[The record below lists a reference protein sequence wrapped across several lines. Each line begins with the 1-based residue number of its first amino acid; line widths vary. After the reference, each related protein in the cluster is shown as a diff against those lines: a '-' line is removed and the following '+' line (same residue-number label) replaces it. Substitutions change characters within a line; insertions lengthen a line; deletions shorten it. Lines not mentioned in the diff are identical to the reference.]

1 MVVEMTSLQGV
12 MGRYY
17 AIHSGEPRAVADA
30 IFEHYLPRSA
40 DDKLPSGKP
49 GLAVGL
55 ADRLDSLMG
64 LFAVGLAPTG
74 TKDPFAQRRAALGIC
89 QNLIEWEQHF
99 NLQEALAKAARV
111 LTVAVSEEDQAA
123 CLGFIQGRLRGMLLE
138 MGFNYDVVD
147 AALAPKGRDPYGA
160 LLAVRSLTDWV
171 SRDDWEEILPAFSR
185 CVRITRDLS
194 EVYKVDAAGLRED
207 SEEALLEAVQQAEDE
222 MGEAETVD
230 AFLTAFVPMV
240 PVINR
245 FFDDVLVMDDDEA
258 VRQNR
263 LGLLQRVAALAD
275 GAADLSQ
282 LEGF

>member
-1 MVVEMTSLQGV
+1 
-12 MGRYY
+12 
-17 AIHSGEPRAVADA
+17 
-30 IFEHYLPRSA
+30 
-40 DDKLPSGKP
+40 
-49 GLAVGL
+49 
-55 ADRLDSLMG
+55 
-64 LFAVGLAPTG
+64 
-74 TKDPFAQRRAALGIC
+74 
-89 QNLIEWEQHF
+89 
-99 NLQEALAKAARV
+99 
-111 LTVAVSEEDQAA
+111 
-123 CLGFIQGRLRGMLLE
+123 MLLE